1 MAKSSTRNT
10 TDEQSGEGETSSL
23 TQMMIGEQVLIVS
36 APAGPRRR
44 AGIAFGPTPIELRGE
59 DLGDDPDTTIN
70 ALRADPYLKID
81 GRIEERLAEGD

>member
-1 MAKSSTRNT
+1 MPKSSTRNT
-10 TDEQSGEGETSSL
+10 SDEQSGEGETSSL

-44 AGIAFGPTPIELRGE
+44 AGLSFGPVPIELRGE
-59 DLGDDPDTTIN
+59 DLGDDPESTIN

-81 GRIEERLAEGD
+81 GRIEERRAESD